1 MRSHL
6 ANSSNKASPKKKTS
20 NKSSAHEKT
29 NNFQRIRELS
39 RKQQSVLSLALLER
53 MKPNYQ
59 LFAHVTEFP
68 QPYTLDN
75 IANSLW
81 EKLLVKN
88 AKVNFAVMEEKIE
101 ALTPDELDFDVYG
114 VYPAIYY
121 CTGLLTYINGE
132 QSEEDYDSVAIA
144 KISQGCIVH
153 LIEYQAGDIE
163 LENDVIRE
171 HELMTAEMSVL
182 TDLIDWLST
191 TRLKDLDLKSIRN
204 KALEIVFADGVTNI
218 GIELESE

>member
-1 MRSHL
+1 MAS
-6 ANSSNKASPKKKTS
+6 SSNKASSKQKATHS
-20 NKSSAHEKT
+20 KT

-68 QPYTLDN
+68 QPHNLDN
-75 IANSLW
+75 IVNSLW

-88 AKVNFAVMEEKIE
+88 AKVNFVAMEEKIE
-101 ALTPDELDFDVYG
+101 SLTPDEMDFDMYG

-153 LIEYQAGDIE
+153 LIEYQAGDTE
-163 LENDVIRE
+163 LDNEFIRE
-171 HELMTAEMSVL
+171 HELMTAEMSIL
-182 TDLIDWLST
+182 TELIDWLSN
-191 TRLKDLDLKSIRN
+191 TRLKDLDLKTIRN
-204 KALEIVFADGVTNI
+204 KALDIVLADGVTNI
-218 GIELESE
+218 GIELESEA